1 MACIAECRWYAREC
15 REMTSSVR
23 SERDRQILEL
33 MATAWDQIADEL
45 DAQAFAETVAAV
57 PGTGGPRRKDV

>member
-1 MACIAECRWYAREC
+1 MACVAECRWYAREC

-45 DAQAFAETVAAV
+45 DAEAFAETVAAV
-57 PGTGGPRRKDV
+57 PGARSSDRKGD